1 MAKITGKYYQTPVE
15 SLLKKINK
23 EDSIKKWHI
32 LISRYLFQRIKQI
45 EIILANIEK
54 DDCDLGMVVEQ
65 LWEDLQLAQKQIK
78 ETMGVV
84 HKGD

>member
-15 SLLKKINK
+15 FLLEKINK
-23 EDSIKKWHI
+23 EDSIKKRHI

-84 HKGD
+84 TKEK